1 MAEFAAR
8 RGDPLPATLRVRTAS
23 GGSHLYFHVAN
34 RLKLDR
40 DVYQFLHGV
49 DVKGQGGMVLIP
61 PSRNLAGRSYVL
73 DASSPSEPAPLPMD
87 VLGRLRLTR
96 TARQRAKQAP
106 HAPLSRS
113 SQLGTVRR

>member
-1 MAEFAAR
+1 M
-8 RGDPLPATLRVRTAS
+8 
-23 GGSHLYFHVAN
+23 
-34 RLKLDR
+34 
-40 DVYQFLHGV
+40 FLHGV

-61 PSRNLAGRSYVL
+61 PSRNLNGHAYRF
-73 DASSPSEPAPLPMD
+73 DASSPSESAALPVD

-113 SQLGTVRR
+113 YQLGMVRR